1 MALVLYAPSRWGGRG
16 LVIRYGG
23 LLRLT
28 EEDLNRAEGYFSF
41 GLALSSNGAR
51 GDRILRGAPT
61 CDSPQIRR

>member
-28 EEDLNRAEGYFSF
+28 EEDLDRAEGYFSF

-51 GDRILRGAPT
+51 EGT
-61 CDSPQIRR
+61 